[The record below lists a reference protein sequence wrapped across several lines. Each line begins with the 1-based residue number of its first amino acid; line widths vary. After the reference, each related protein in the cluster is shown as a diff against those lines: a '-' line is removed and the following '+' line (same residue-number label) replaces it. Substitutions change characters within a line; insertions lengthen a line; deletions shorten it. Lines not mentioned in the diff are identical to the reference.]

1 MYSRSKLQSPDLTIN
16 RVTRFPSYAEFVM
29 VSKEVSTLESEMLEL
44 KEALAEWKGMPSLL
58 HIDDSA
64 SVAGTYTQA

>member
-1 MYSRSKLQSPDLTIN
+1 
-16 RVTRFPSYAEFVM
+16 M

-44 KEALAEWKGMPSLL
+44 KEALSEWKSMPGLL

-64 SVAGTYTQA
+64 SVAGTCSHG

>member
-1 MYSRSKLQSPDLTIN
+1 
-16 RVTRFPSYAEFVM
+16 M

-44 KEALAEWKGMPSLL
+44 KEALSEWKGMPSLL

-64 SVAGTYTQA
+64 SVAGTYAVNMMSQDNLS